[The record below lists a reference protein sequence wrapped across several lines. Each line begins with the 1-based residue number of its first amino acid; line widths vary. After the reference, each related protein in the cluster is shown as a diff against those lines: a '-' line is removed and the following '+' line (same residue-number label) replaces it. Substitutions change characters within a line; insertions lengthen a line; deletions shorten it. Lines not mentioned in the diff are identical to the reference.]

1 MKGQYD
7 NRLMSSFM
15 LWFDHTL
22 TKKGEA
28 FTNTESLFYSVD
40 NLYQG
45 YYTYGTPFRQFV
57 ADSSIPNATVISGVY
72 VDEVFKNRTESNFT
86 GINYGMGQAYFT
98 TDQGAKKISG
108 DYAVKD
114 FNIFLT
120 NKTEEKLL
128 FETQFQLNN
137 KVSTDP
143 TGLPPESMT
152 YPAVFLKNMGGKN
165 EAFAFGGTQKT
176 DLNVRAIVMADSQ
189 FALDATASIFRDE
202 NHNYVPVLEENEM
215 PFNHLGDFSN
225 LEDYNYTGVTAG
237 KIGTDNDVYIKNV
250 YISKIGGV
258 SYAGID
264 NLNPNAYTALVD
276 FELEKI
282 RSI

>member
-7 NRLMSSFM
+7 NKLMSSFM

-28 FTNTESLFYSVD
+28 FTNTNSLFYSVD

-45 YYTYGTPFRQFV
+45 YNTYGTPFRQFV
-57 ADSSIPNATVISGVY
+57 ADSSIPDATIISGVH
-72 VDEVFKNRTESNFT
+72 VDGVFKERTESNFT
-86 GINYGMGQAYFT
+86 AINYGMAQSYFDA
-98 TDQGAKKISG
+98 DQGAKKISG

-152 YPAVFLKNMGGKN
+152 YPAVFLKNMGGRN
-165 EAFAFGGTQKT
+165 EGFAFGGTQKSEF
-176 DLNVRAIVMADSQ
+176 NVRAIVMSDSQ
-189 FALDATASIFRDE
+189 FTLDATASIFRDE
-202 NHNYVPVLEENEM
+202 NHNYVGVLEENEM

-225 LEDYNYTGVTAG
+225 GTDYNYTGITANKG
-237 KIGTDNDVYIKNV
+237 GDVYIKNV

-264 NLNPNAYTALVD
+264 NLNPNAYTALID

-282 RSI
+282 RDI

>member
-7 NRLMSSFM
+7 NKLMSSFM

-28 FTNTESLFYSVD
+28 FTNTNSLFYSVD
-40 NLYQG
+40 SLYQG
-45 YYTYGTPFRQFV
+45 YNTYGTPFRQFV
-57 ADSSIPNATVISGVY
+57 SDSSIPDATIISGVHI
-72 VDEVFKNRTESNFT
+72 DGVFKERTESNFSA
-86 GINYGMGQAYFT
+86 INYGMGQSYFT
-98 TDQGAKKISG
+98 ADQGSKKISG

-165 EAFAFGGTQKT
+165 EAFAFGGMQKS
-176 DLNVRAIVMADSQ
+176 DFNVRAIVMSDSQ
-189 FALDATASIFRDE
+189 FTLDATASIFRDE
-202 NHNYVPVLEENEM
+202 NHNYVGVLEENEM

-225 LEDYNYTGVTAG
+225 GTDYNYTGITADKVG
-237 KIGTDNDVYIKNV
+237 DVYIKNV

-264 NLNPNAYTALVD
+264 NLNPNAYTALID

-282 RSI
+282 RDI

>member
-7 NRLMSSFM
+7 NKLMSSFM

-28 FTNTESLFYSVD
+28 FTNTNSLFYSVD
-40 NLYQG
+40 SLYQG
-45 YYTYGTPFRQFV
+45 YNTYGTPFRQFV
-57 ADSSIPNATVISGVY
+57 SDSSIPDATIISGVHI
-72 VDEVFKNRTESNFT
+72 DGVFKERSESNFSA
-86 GINYGMGQAYFT
+86 INYGMGQSYFT
-98 TDQGAKKISG
+98 ADQGAKRISG

-165 EAFAFGGTQKT
+165 EAFAFGGMQKS
-176 DLNVRAIVMADSQ
+176 DFNVRAIVMSDSQ
-189 FALDATASIFRDE
+189 FTLDATASIFRDE
-202 NHNYVPVLEENEM
+202 NHNYVGVLEENEM

-225 LEDYNYTGVTAG
+225 GTDYNYTGITADKVG
-237 KIGTDNDVYIKNV
+237 DVYIKNV

-264 NLNPNAYTALVD
+264 NLNPNAYTALID

-282 RSI
+282 RDI